1 MSSITSQ
8 HIKKQTEEIIN
19 EVIAI
24 RRYLHQYPEL
34 SFKEYNTAAYIQKK
48 LTEWEIPFKAGIA
61 ETGIL
66 ATIEGRNSYKKTI
79 TLRADIDALP
89 IQEENSIDFC
99 SKNHGVMHACGHDV
113 HTACLLGA
121 AKILFNCKEQFEGS
135 VQMLFQPGEEKLPG
149 GASLV
154 IKEGV
159 FANKPPASVL
169 GQHVYPQLEAGKV
182 GFKKG
187 MYMASADE
195 LYLAVRGKGGHA
207 ALPSD
212 YINPLLIASE
222 ILIRLNELFMNP
234 QKRIVPNNIP
244 TVLAFGKIEG
254 KGATNVIPEEVKIEG
269 TFRTFNEEWR
279 KEAHQIL
286 KNTAQKIAAE
296 MGGDCDFNIEVGYP
310 FLVNDTA
317 VTEVAIEAAEE
328 FLGKENVVELDLRMT
343 SEDFA
348 YYTQLYPSCF
358 YRLGVANKH
367 SKNSGLHTP
376 TFTIDESAINTGIG
390 LFAWIALKL
399 LEK

>member
-1 MSSITSQ
+1 MSSITPQ

-19 EVIAI
+19 EVVAI
-24 RRYLHQYPEL
+24 RRYLHQHPEL

-48 LTEWEIPFKAGIA
+48 LTEWEIPFIAGIA

-66 ATIEGRNSYKKTI
+66 ATIEGRNPSKKTI

-89 IQEENSIDFC
+89 IQEENNIDFC

-113 HTACLLGA
+113 HAACLLGA
-121 AKILFNCKEQFEGS
+121 AKILFNHKEQFEGS
-135 VQMLFQPGEEKLPG
+135 VQLLFQPGEEKLPG

-159 FANKPPASVL
+159 FANKAPASVL
-169 GQHVYPQLEAGKV
+169 GQHVYPQLEVGKV

-195 LYLAVRGKGGHA
+195 LYLAVKGKGGHA

-254 KGATNVIPEEVKIEG
+254 KGATNVIPGEVKIEG

-286 KNTAQKIAAE
+286 KNTAHKIATE

-310 FLVNDTA
+310 FLINDTTI
-317 VTEVAIEAAEE
+317 TEVAIEAAEE
-328 FLGKENVVELDLRMT
+328 FLGKENVVDLDLRMT

-348 YYTQLYPSCF
+348 FYTQLYPSCF
-358 YRLGVANKH
+358 YRLGVATKN

-376 TFTIDESAINTGIG
+376 TFNIDESAINTGVG
-390 LFAWIALKL
+390 LFTWIALKL